1 MRLFRIT
8 KREFAEDL
16 SGQGSFL
23 YGGRW
28 NYKGRRMLYASE
40 NASLALLE
48 NLVHLQG
55 FRILPDLVL
64 VEMEFEPTRTENLSV
79 PDLPD
84 DWRKNPGQDAL
95 KELGSDFL
103 DDMKF
108 PALVVPSVVM
118 PRDNN
123 VLINPLHPESAGIKI
138 VRTEKFSPEGRLF
151 L

>member
-16 SGQGSFL
+16 SGQGAFL

-84 DWRKNPGQDAL
+84 DWRKNPGPDAL